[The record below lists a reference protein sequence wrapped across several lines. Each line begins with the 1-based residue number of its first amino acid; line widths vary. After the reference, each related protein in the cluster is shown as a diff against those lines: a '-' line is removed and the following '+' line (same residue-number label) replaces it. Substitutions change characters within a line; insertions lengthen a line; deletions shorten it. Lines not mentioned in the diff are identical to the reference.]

1 MRLCPNCN
9 EWFDDSE
16 DICPH
21 CGYRYAESGANGQ
34 IIDNEEDASSSEVK
48 KSHAFDK
55 AKKNF
60 KETLKSTVEK
70 YNPWAIALTVLVN
83 LAVLLSIIDLFVS
96 DYCWSCYPVMIMALG
111 FCLAKIIVAVK
122 TKKSYV
128 GTVNASILIMTGVML
143 FYSLIVTVSSKAG
156 QDLSYLTF
164 YVLPL
169 IYTAYIAVYLVLFFL
184 KKITTLTLMRVSASL
199 TGVCFIITFAGGIIL
214 KAQGF
219 ALASSIFPF
228 ALALLVFINSGLY
241 AFLSLKKKLFG
252 NEEDSDEVHIDYE
265 IIDDD
270 LTGESKKDKDDKKED
285 KSDSDAK
292 KD

>member
-21 CGYRYAESGANGQ
+21 CGYRYVESGANGQ
-34 IIDNEEDASSSEVK
+34 IIDNEEDESFSDVK
-48 KSHAFDK
+48 KSRAFDN
-55 AKKNF
+55 AKKSF
-60 KETLKSTVEK
+60 KEALKSTVEK
-70 YNPWAIALTVLVN
+70 YNPWAIAMTVLVN

-96 DYCWSCYPVMIMALG
+96 DYCWSCYPVTVMALG
-111 FCLAKIIVAVK
+111 FCIAKIIVAVK
-122 TKKSYV
+122 SEKSYA
-128 GTVNASILIMTGVML
+128 GTVNASILIMTGILL
-143 FYSLIVTVSSKAG
+143 FYSLIVTVSSKVG

-184 KKITTLTLMRVSASL
+184 KKITTLTLMRVSGSL

-228 ALALLVFINSGLY
+228 ALSLLVFINAGLY
-241 AFLSLKKKLFG
+241 AFLSLKKKLSG
-252 NEEDSDEVHIDYE
+252 SDEKSDEVHIDYE
-265 IIDDD
+265 IIDED
-270 LTGESKKDKDDKKED
+270 LTGERKEDKNEKED
-285 KSDSDAK
+285 KSDSNAK